1 VPQHEHVMDM
11 KNSSF
16 DRVVGIKVGQDW
28 HLIENATDALAY
40 LRQRWPQPDGPSC
53 LRAIANC
60 EALLAGPGSV
70 EAARASFVVAAMEA
84 GLQFEVHEDE
94 FEFLELQVAMVA
106 EDMAR
111 SEEGNSPHDPEDS
124 APSEGD
130 PASLQHDPQTRFAK
144 HS

>member
-1 VPQHEHVMDM
+1 MDM
-11 KNSSF
+11 ENTRF
-16 DRVVGIKVGQDW
+16 DRVVGIKLGQDW

-40 LRQRWPQPDGPSC
+40 LHERWPQAAGPSC

-60 EALLAGPGSV
+60 EALLSGLGSV

-106 EDMAR
+106 ESIALAED
-111 SEEGNSPHDPEDS
+111 GIDPQDPADS
-124 APSEGD
+124 APSEGN
-130 PASLQHDPQTRFAK
+130 PASLQHAPQKRFEK
-144 HS
+144 RS